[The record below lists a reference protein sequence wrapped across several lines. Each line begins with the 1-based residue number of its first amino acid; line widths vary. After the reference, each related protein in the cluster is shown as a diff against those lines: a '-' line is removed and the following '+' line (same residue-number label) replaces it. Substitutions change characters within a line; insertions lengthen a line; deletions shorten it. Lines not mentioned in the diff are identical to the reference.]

1 MEELVTSFG
10 DNWEAEKKKQKSM
23 AKRATDLL
31 FTWACFS
38 EACLSSLSSWLLLS

>member
-10 DNWEAEKKKQKSM
+10 DHWEAEKKKQKSM

-38 EACLSSLSSWLLLS
+38 EVRPSSFSYPLSVL